1 MDVFDLVAK
10 IRLDDSEYEQGIGKA
25 KGTFSNLASG
35 VKTGLATVA
44 KVGGAAIAAGAAGV
58 TALTKMGVE
67 GYAQYEQL
75 TGGITT
81 MFEDLSYD
89 VEEYAKNAY
98 KTAGMSANAYMETV
112 MGFSASLTSSLKASE
127 GNIARAADAAD
138 QIITDMS
145 DNANKMGTSMEMIQ
159 NAYSG
164 FAKQNYTMLDNLKL
178 GYGGTKE
185 EMQRLIEDANKVKE
199 ANGEM
204 ADLSIDSF
212 ADVAEAIHIIQNEMG
227 ITGTTAK
234 EAATTIEGSLSMMK
248 GAWQNLVVGMANE
261 NANMEE
267 LINDFVE
274 STSAAASNLLPRIE
288 IALAGIGQLIAN
300 LAPVIVEKI
309 PELVSAVLPSLIQG
323 ATSLLVGLAQM
334 LPGLAVCL
342 VEQIPVII
350 SQIRSALETAFP
362 ELEQPFAAIEGLF
375 NGIWESMQIVW
386 ESIGKPIFEAVSN
399 AFSAAKEAVS
409 PYIESLMEYLSSSE
423 FAADATDAV
432 TAAVEGLTAAYDFA
446 VSAVSFVIDGF
457 KSVVQWG
464 KEHETVIF
472 AIKAAIATLC
482 VAIAAYNIAQAV
494 SNAGGIAQIAQLG
507 ILQVQM
513 WAATA
518 AQTAH
523 TVATT
528 VATAATTAFGAAMA
542 FLTSPIT
549 LVVAAIGALIAIVVL
564 CVKHWDDI
572 KEAGAKAWEWI
583 KNAWANAGEWFAGIW
598 EGIKNAFANVGSW
611 FKNVFTSAKNGIVN
625 AFSNIKEKLSEPF
638 AKARDAIKGIAD
650 KIKGFFKGEIS
661 LPKIKLPHFGIKPAG
676 WKIGDLLK
684 GEIPKLDIQWYKKA
698 YDNAMVLSNPTIFGY
713 SNGRLLGGGD
723 GNGNEIVAG
732 ESHLMGLIGQT
743 VESKNERIVVLL
755 SALLEATV
763 GGNADMVQALTADR
777 TFAVGEREFARLVKQ
792 YA

>member
-10 IRLDDSEYEQGIGKA
+10 IRLDDSEYEQGVGKA

-44 KVGGAAIAAGAAGV
+44 KVGGAAITAAAAGV

-75 TGGITT
+75 VGG
-81 MFEDLSYD
+81 
-89 VEEYAKNAY
+89 VETLFKTSQNTVMKYAENAY
-98 KTAGMSANAYMETV
+98 KTAGMSANEYMETV
-112 MGFSASLTSSLKASE
+112 TSFSASLIQSLDGDTAKAAE
-127 GNIARAADAAD
+127 VGNMA
-138 QIITDMS
+138 ITDMS

-159 NAYSG
+159 NAYNG
-164 FAKQNYTMLDNLKL
+164 FAKGNYTMLDNLKL
-178 GYGGTKE
+178 GFGGTKE
-185 EMQRLIEDANKVKE
+185 EMQRLLDE
-199 ANGEM
+199 AEKISGIKY
-204 ADLSIDSF
+204 DISSF
-212 ADVAEAIHIIQNEMG
+212 ADITEAIHVMQEEMG
-227 ITGTTAK
+227 IAGTTAR
-234 EAATTIEGSLSMMK
+234 EAASTIEGSISMMK
-248 GAWQNLVVGMANE
+248 GAWQNLVVGMADE
-261 NANMEE
+261 NANMEA

-274 STSAAASNLLPRIE
+274 SAATAASNLLPRIE

-409 PYIESLMEYLSSSE
+409 PYIESLTDYLSSSE
-423 FAADATDAV
+423 FAADATEAV
-432 TAAVEGLTAAYDFA
+432 TEAVEWLTAAYES
-446 VSAVSFVIDGF
+446 VSSAVSLVIDGF

-482 VAIAAYNIAQAV
+482 VAIAAYNIAQGI

-583 KNAWANAGEWFAGIW
+583 KNAWASAGEWFAGIW

-625 AFSNIKEKLSEPF
+625 VFSNIKEKLSEPF

-777 TFAVGEREFARLVKQ
+777 TFAVGEREFARLVKR